1 MSGTL
6 NKVML
11 IGHLGDDVKI
21 HRFEDGGCVGRFPL
35 ATNET
40 YLNRQTNERVSNA
53 EWHNI
58 VLVRNDN
65 NFKFYLDGNVEIE
78 TTYNPAGGDLTGQNQ
93 LRIGS
98 LGGNEEYFEGLLD
111 DIRIW
116 NTALSQNDVISNFN
130 LNNIVQSDN
139 LVGYWP
145 MHEGDGVDV
154 YDSAGGTVLYDQSGY
169 SNNGEIWYANLIE
182 QVSNIDLCCLD
193 EYNDADGDGVC
204 ESDEIYGCTD
214 INGCNFGEEFT
225 ELCIEESTEYINGNC
240 DLCNYPDINYDCS
253 GNCLDLG
260 DLNFD
265 GEHNIQDIVI
275 MVDIILEN
283 SEFNVCS
290 DINIDSFAN
299 IFDLIM
305 LIDIILE

>member
-1 MSGTL
+1 MYCPHS
-6 NKVML
+6 VSRCFR
-11 IGHLGDDVKI
+11 IGSHRTASFENSEFNGYINDLKI
-21 HRFEDGGCVGRFPL
+21 WDRAISNDEINNLPNDYIAHWDF
-35 ATNET
+35 NEG
-40 YLNRQTNERVSNA
+40 E
-53 EWHNI
+53 
-58 VLVRNDN
+58 
-65 NFKFYLDGNVEIE
+65 GNVL
-78 TTYNPAGGDLTGQNQ
+78 YDLTGN
-93 LRIGS
+93 
-98 LGGNEEYFEGLLD
+98 
-111 DIRIW
+111 
-116 NTALSQNDVISNFN
+116 
-130 LNNIVQSDN
+130 
-139 LVGYWP
+139 
-145 MHEGDGVDV
+145 
-154 YDSAGGTVLYDQSGY
+154 
-169 SNNGEIWYANLIE
+169 SNNGIIYGTTW
-182 QVSNIDLCCLD
+182 SNSEEDLCCVD
-193 EYNDADGDGVC
+193 AENDADGDGIC